1 MIKVINFA
9 LYQLGWFACVLLG
22 ATGFHWLGPLA
33 VVAIIAYHLRTV
45 HSPGAESRLLFRALL
60 IGLMWENFLTL
71 SGLLVYPTG
80 QPLGILAPIWILAM
94 WPLLAITLNVSLRWL
109 KGKPWLAALFGG
121 IGGPLAFLAGERLGA
136 VMFPDMYLAMAVL
149 ALGWACLF
157 PLMTKLAERH
167 DGYPSGLRQP
177 AEVMS

>member
-45 HSPGAESRLLFRALL
+45 HSPGAESRLLLRALFV
-60 IGLMWENFLTL
+60 GLMWENFLTL
-71 SGLLVYPTG
+71 TGLLVYPTG
-80 QPLGILAPIWILAM
+80 QPLGILAPLWILAM
-94 WPLLAITLNVSLRWL
+94 WPLLAMTLNASLRWH
-109 KGKPWLAALFGG
+109 KGKPWLAARIGG
-121 IGGPLAFLAGERLGA
+121 IGGPPAFLAGERLGA
-136 VMFPDMYLAMAVL
+136 AMYPDTYLAMAGL

-167 DGYPSGLRQP
+167 DGYPGGLRQP

>member
-1 MIKVINFA
+1 
-9 LYQLGWFACVLLG
+9 LGG
-22 ATGFHWLGPLA
+22 
-33 VVAIIAYHLRTV
+33 
-45 HSPGAESRLLFRALL
+45 S
-60 IGLMWENFLTL
+60 
-71 SGLLVYPTG
+71 
-80 QPLGILAPIWILAM
+80 
-94 WPLLAITLNVSLRWL
+94 
-109 KGKPWLAALFGG
+109 
-121 IGGPLAFLAGERLGA
+121 GGPLAFLAGERLGA